1 MKKSLKH
8 GTPEFEFVGEL
19 EDIAE
24 TKFKANLH
32 GEAEAEVWEDALYA
46 EYQAAGSPKPL
57 KKWITERIKTEFKSM
72 TKPPGWVDFET
83 SLWPFHKGKPMVFI
97 AQIPLKATKD
107 TEALVD
113 GEGVAYIFG
122 LRDKGEHGED
132 IMVYRG
138 QTLTK
143 W

>member
-1 MKKSLKH
+1 MKNTLKP

-32 GEAEAEVWEDALYA
+32 GSGEEWEDALFA
-46 EYQAAGSPKPL
+46 EYKAAGSPKPL
-57 KKWITERIKTEFKSM
+57 KKWVTERIKNEFKSM
-72 TKPPGWVDFET
+72 GKAPAWVDFET
-83 SLWPFHKGKPMVFI
+83 SVWPFHKGKPMVFI

-107 TEALVD
+107 TEDLID

-122 LRDKGEHGED
+122 ITDKGEHGEL
-132 IMVYRG
+132 IMVYHG

-143 W
+143 WR